1 MDPVSLSHTIPTT
14 LQGAL
19 GKTAPHW
26 GTQTGKI
33 QKMNPDKIQTSEYCT
48 VGHPDRTCDFIASY
62 ILDRYLE
69 ADRRSRVALE
79 VQLKE
84 RYCTISG
91 EVTSNAPFSEED
103 IADFA
108 REAIEGIGYTDE
120 YQERFG
126 DSNTIRAEEVE
137 VETHISRQSGDI
149 SQGVDRDS
157 WGDQG
162 LFWGYAVD
170 DRMTGNMP
178 KDYFLAR
185 KLGQAI
191 AGVCGG
197 LDVKTQ
203 VTLVDEMAAE
213 CVIAIPLALGDDE
226 ASVVEAARSV
236 VGEECAIV
244 VNGTG
249 RYVAHGPIADCG
261 TTGRKLVV
269 DFYGGNSRIGGGCPW
284 GKDGTKA
291 DVTLNVYARQKALEG
306 MKRYGLPAMQCMISC
321 CIGRRDIR
329 VTLLDGENRIVETY
343 TESEPASRVIE
354 SLGLDRPVFAEM
366 CRKGLFGY
374 EA

>member
-1 MDPVSLSHTIPTT
+1 
-14 LQGAL
+14 
-19 GKTAPHW
+19 
-26 GTQTGKI
+26 
-33 QKMNPDKIQTSEYCT
+33 MNPEKIQTSEYCT
-48 VGHPDRTCDFIASY
+48 VGHPDRTCDYIASY

-84 RYCTISG
+84 RFCTISG
-91 EVTSNAPFSEED
+91 EVTSDAPFSEAD

-108 REAIEGIGYTDE
+108 REAIERIGYTEE

-126 DSNTIRAEEVE
+126 DSNTICAEEIE
-137 VETHISRQSGDI
+137 VETHISRQSQDI

-170 DRMTGNMP
+170 DRTTGNMP

-191 AGVCGG
+191 AGACGG

-203 VTLVDEMAAE
+203 VTLVDGRPVE
-213 CVIAIPLALGDDE
+213 CVVAIPLAPGDDE

-236 VGEECAIV
+236 VGSECAVV

-249 RYVAHGPIADCG
+249 RYVAHGPVADCG

-284 GKDGTKA
+284 GKDPTKA
-291 DVTLNVYARQKALEG
+291 DVALNVYARRKALEG
-306 MKRYGLPAMQCMISC
+306 MRRYGLPSMQCMISC
-321 CIGRRDIR
+321 CIGRREIR
-329 VTLLDGENRIVETY
+329 VTLLDGENRVVETY

-354 SLGLDRPVFAEM
+354 GLGLDRPVYAEM
-366 CRKGLFGY
+366 CRSGLFGH

>member
-1 MDPVSLSHTIPTT
+1 
-14 LQGAL
+14 
-19 GKTAPHW
+19 
-26 GTQTGKI
+26 
-33 QKMNPDKIQTSEYCT
+33 MNPKTIQTSEYCT

-62 ILDRYLE
+62 ILDKYLE

-91 EVTSNAPFSEED
+91 EITSDAPYGEED

-108 REAIEGIGYTDE
+108 REAIAKVGYTDE
-120 YQERFG
+120 YQDRFG
-126 DSNTIRAEEVE
+126 DANTICAEEVE
-137 VETHISRQSGDI
+137 VETHISRQSQDI

-170 DRMTGNMP
+170 DPETGFMP
-178 KDYFLAR
+178 KDYWLAR
-185 KLGQAI
+185 KLAQAI

-203 VTLVDEMAAE
+203 VTLEDGKPVE
-213 CVIAIPLALGDDE
+213 CVVAIPLAPGDGVE
-226 ASVVEAARSV
+226 SVLEAARAV
-236 VGEECAIV
+236 VGSGCAIV

-284 GKDGTKA
+284 GKDPTKA
-291 DVTLNVYARQKALEG
+291 DVALNVYARRKALEG
-306 MKRYGLPAMQCMISC
+306 MRRYGYPSMQCMISC
-321 CIGRRDIR
+321 CIGRREIR
-329 VTLLDGENRIVETY
+329 ITLLDRENRIVETY
-343 TESEPASRVIE
+343 TEDYPASRVIE
-354 SLGLDRPVFAEM
+354 LLGLDKPVYAAM
-366 CRKGLFGY
+366 CRNGLFGY
-374 EA
+374 EGRD

>member
-1 MDPVSLSHTIPTT
+1 MKPT
-14 LQGAL
+14 
-19 GKTAPHW
+19 
-26 GTQTGKI
+26 
-33 QKMNPDKIQTSEYCT
+33 KIQTSEYCT

-62 ILDRYLE
+62 ILDKYLE

-91 EVTSNAPFSEED
+91 EITSNAPYGAED

-108 REAIEGIGYTDE
+108 REAIDKIGYNDE

-126 DSNTIRAEEVE
+126 DSNTICAEEVE
-137 VETHISRQSGDI
+137 VETHISRQSQDI

-162 LFWGYAVD
+162 LVFGYAVD
-170 DRMTGNMP
+170 EPEYGYMP
-178 KDYFLAR
+178 KDYWLAR
-185 KLGQAI
+185 RLGQAI
-191 AGVCGG
+191 AGVSGG

-203 VTLVDEMAAE
+203 VTLEDGKPVE
-213 CVIAIPLALGDDE
+213 CVIAIPLAPGDDE
-226 ASVVEAARSV
+226 ASVIETAKSI

-249 RYVAHGPIADCG
+249 RYVAHGSVADCG

-269 DFYGGNSRIGGGCPW
+269 DFYGGNSRIGGGSPW
-284 GKDGTKA
+284 GKDPTKA
-291 DVTLNVYARQKALEG
+291 DVTLNVYARHKALEA
-306 MKRYGLPAMQCMISC
+306 MKRYGLPSMQCMISC

-329 VTLLDGENRIVETY
+329 VTLMDGENRIVEAY
-343 TESEPASRVIE
+343 TESEPASHVIE
-354 SLGLDRPVFAEM
+354 SLGLDKPVYAEM
-366 CRKGLFGY
+366 CRRGLFGY

>member
-1 MDPVSLSHTIPTT
+1 MKPT
-14 LQGAL
+14 
-19 GKTAPHW
+19 
-26 GTQTGKI
+26 
-33 QKMNPDKIQTSEYCT
+33 KIQTSEYCT

-91 EVTSNAPFSEED
+91 EITSDAPYGEED

-108 REAIEGIGYTDE
+108 REAIARIGYDDG

-126 DSNTIRAEEVE
+126 DSNTICAEEVE
-137 VETHISRQSGDI
+137 VETHISRQSQDI
-149 SQGVDRDS
+149 AQGVDRDG
-157 WGDQG
+157 WGDIG
-162 LFWGYAVD
+162 IFWGYAVD
-170 DRMTGNMP
+170 DPGTGNMP
-178 KDYFLAR
+178 KDYWLAR
-185 KLGQAI
+185 RIAQSI
-191 AGVCGG
+191 AGKVGG

-203 VTLVDEMAAE
+203 VSIEDGKCVE
-213 CVIAIPLALGDDE
+213 CIVSIPLAPGEDESGVAEAVRGFVGDGC
-226 ASVVEAARSV
+226 R
-236 VGEECAIV
+236 IV

-249 RYVAHGPIADCG
+249 RYVAHGSVADCG

-284 GKDGTKA
+284 GKDPTKA
-291 DVTLNVYARQKALEG
+291 DVTLNIYARRKALEA
-306 MKRYGLPAMQCMISC
+306 MKRYGLPSMRCMISC

-329 VTLLDGENRIVETY
+329 VTLLDGENRIVEAY
-343 TESEPASRVIE
+343 TESEPASHVIE
-354 SLGLDRPVFAEM
+354 SLGLDKPVYAEM
-366 CRKGLFGY
+366 CRRGLFGY